1 MKNID
6 KYRKDFA
13 DLRDSILVEIGDIIR
28 TRPNWYMKIQD
39 VLGKLTFRELDM
51 QTTQTMAS
59 VTVKDF
65 GDKGEKEVVWI
76 STTGGEEEE
85 FFVEIENT
93 LTIEQMINVLEA
105 MYAELDNVDG

>member
-1 MKNID
+1 MKTID

-13 DLRDSILVEIGDIIR
+13 DLRDSILVEIGSIIR

-39 VLGKLTFRELDM
+39 VQGKLIFRELDM
-51 QTTQTMAS
+51 QSNLMMMS

-65 GDKGEKEVVWI
+65 GDQGEKEVVWL
-76 STTGGEEEE
+76 GVNEEE
-85 FFVEIENT
+85 FFVEIEKA

-105 MYAELDNVDG
+105 MYYELDHWDE